1 MPDVFSQGASE
12 ENTGIFAMTHL
23 NTSDWSLYSYTQ
35 NLRGYVPTLNG
46 HDTSGVDD
54 IAYTFLRS
62 CYLSRQEEGHLSY
75 ACPKNLLGERDPPPK
90 KEKKK
95 KKKLQEPEEP

>member
-1 MPDVFSQGASE
+1 MPEVFSQGASE

-35 NLRGYVPTLNG
+35 NQRGYVPTLNG

-54 IAYTFLRS
+54 IAYAFEVMLFVSAR
-62 CYLSRQEEGHLSY
+62 
-75 ACPKNLLGERDPPPK
+75 K
-90 KEKKK
+90 KGT
-95 KKKLQEPEEP
+95 